1 MANPTLFT
9 TWRGT
14 HKSMTTSTG
23 TVQIEPVYDVYADMT
38 AGTGG
43 SHLQLP
49 RNGYVIRS
57 YEATNVTLRNLLPI
71 RLDITVNGVAYV
83 FTVTTST
90 SIQGSSGNYYVAVP
104 IGTSAGPIK
113 MAIPNNGT
121 EFSIS
126 TTVTTNYGDAAA
138 ETLSFTQQACGTL
151 YNSLSGE
158 TGATTP
164 LVTGRIYTYTLVNA
178 AVTTEKI
185 KPIIRFGYYLG
196 DKKTGDPSAN
206 IPVSFQD
213 HQYTR
218 TWYLADHWKTD
229 SGAYTEAQVAISC
242 RKSGA
247 ESAADYPA
255 PHRVTFL
262 SNTYNLRCCFTQ
274 YYETSDFQSNGGT
287 DFTGILLGNSSL
299 DITKRGSVS
308 GTAILGRDSA
318 DEDLRPQIT
327 GLTLTDSL
335 RRDIDYIDWHG
346 GLQQHS
352 KTLRY
357 TGSAITKYG
366 NLVAGYSFCNFE
378 PQIDWKFG
386 DTDYTGNTREAKA
399 FVNDDVSGTDILV
412 KVGVNYYIQY
422 QVPDRATEQ
431 IRIEVEVTGSL
442 WHLKS
447 QKYTETYST
456 ITYRD
461 PQLQDWEITRCTILY
476 YQATDPWRGYPSSE
490 KRKHIGDLWY
500 CTADIT
506 EGGEVVYEAGKTYR
520 MSAIGP
526 TSYGW
531 KEYDEEYTYFTYGN
545 TRYVAYPQG
554 NYVKIE
560 FTASF
565 SELNG
570 HNTEKLIYVREN
582 VTNTYLPTVDLY
594 TTFKVIELSANSS
607 MDVQFVL
614 QDDLCAGVRG
624 INNGAE
630 YKHKAETTESVIDFM
645 ENSYAIG
652 VGKISE
658 TDKMMDIRDGWTL
671 RAYNVVIGGYTPP
684 QIEDEPPPSA
694 RDQNLKDWMKNVEHQ
709 LHDLESRRS

>member
-14 HKSMTTSTG
+14 YKSMTTSTG

-57 YEATNVTLRNLLPI
+57 YEATNATLSNLLPI

-83 FTVTTST
+83 FTVTTGT

-113 MAIPNNGT
+113 MAIPNNGA

-335 RRDIDYIDWHG
+335 RRNIYYIDWHG
-346 GLQQHS
+346 NPQQRS
-352 KTLRY
+352 KELNY

-386 DTDYTGNTREAKA
+386 DTDNTGSTREATA
-399 FVNDDVSGTDILV
+399 YVNSETSGTNILV
-412 KVGVNYYIQY
+412 RIGNIYYIQY
-422 QVPDRATEQ
+422 QVPDSATEQ
-431 IRIEVEVTGSL
+431 IRVEVKVTGSVWGL
-442 WHLKS
+442 S
-447 QKYTETYST
+447 STTYTATYST
-456 ITYRD
+456 ITYHD
-461 PQLQDWEITRCTILY
+461 PQLQNWEITRCTILY
-476 YQATDPWRGYPSSE
+476 YQATDPSRTYTTE
-490 KRKHIGDLWY
+490 KKEHIGDLWY

-506 EGGEVVYEAGKTYR
+506 ESGEVVYEEGKTYR
-520 MSAIGP
+520 MSVTGP

-545 TRYVAYPQG
+545 DRYVVYPQG

-565 SELNG
+565 SGLNG
-570 HNTEKLIYVREN
+570 HNTEKVINLRDPYLKTYHPTGN
-582 VTNTYLPTVDLY
+582 VFTA
-594 TTFKVIELSANSS
+594 FKVIALSANSS
-607 MDVQFVL
+607 LDIRFEL
-614 QDDLCAGVRG
+614 QDDLCGE
-624 INNGAE
+624 GAK
-630 YKHKAETTESVIDFM
+630 YKHKAETIESVIDFR

-671 RAYNVVIGGYTPP
+671 RAYNIVVGGYVPWSKEGDPVPP
-684 QIEDEPPPSA
+684 A
-694 RDQNLKDWMKNVEHQ
+694 RDQNLIAWMKNVESQ
-709 LHDLESRRS
+709 LYDLENGN